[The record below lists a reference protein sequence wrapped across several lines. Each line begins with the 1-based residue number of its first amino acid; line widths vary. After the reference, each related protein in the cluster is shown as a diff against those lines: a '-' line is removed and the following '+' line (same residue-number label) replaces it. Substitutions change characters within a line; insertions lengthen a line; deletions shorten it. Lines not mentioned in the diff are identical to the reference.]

1 MPLRIYIVEDSPLIL
16 EWLALTLEELTE
28 SEVVGSAATEAQAC
42 HWLAANDAAWDVAVV
57 DLWLAQGNGIQV
69 IKCLQRRPEQR
80 VVVLT
85 NYPTQQV
92 RQMCESAGADAFFDK
107 STELDEFTGYIASL
121 RHHD

>member
-1 MPLRIYIVEDSPLIL
+1 MRLRVYIVEDNQRIL
-16 EWLALTLEELTE
+16 QWLAEALEELAQAK
-28 SEVVGSAATEAQAC
+28 VVGSAGTEAEAC
-42 HWLAANDAAWDVAVV
+42 HWLAANDAAWGVAVV

-121 RHHD
+121 HGQA